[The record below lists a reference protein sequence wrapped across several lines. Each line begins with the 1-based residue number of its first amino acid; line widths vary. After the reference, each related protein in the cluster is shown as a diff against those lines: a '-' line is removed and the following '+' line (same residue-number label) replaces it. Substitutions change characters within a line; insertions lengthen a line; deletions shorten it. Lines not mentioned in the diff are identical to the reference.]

1 MVEDSRLLHDIVG
14 NSPEERGAP
23 WCCGC
28 RSYSGHGRR
37 GKVLRQALP
46 QQGKVRA
53 MPWNNQGGGW
63 QGGGGQGPWGGRPG
77 GGQQPPDLE
86 ELLRRSQ
93 EKVKKIFPGGAG
105 GFGNNRR
112 AWVIIPL
119 ALVVVW
125 LASGFYRVQ
134 PDEQG
139 VVLRFGAWDRTTQ
152 PGLNWHFPTPIESV
166 LTPQVTRVN
175 RVEIGFR
182 SGADATRAG
191 TNRDVPNESLILTG
205 DENIVDINFVLLW
218 QIKDAGQFLFNI
230 RDPEQTVKAVAE
242 SVMREIIGETP
253 FAEATTEGRGSI
265 ELRAREQMQA
275 TLDDYG
281 AGILVN
287 QVQLQ
292 KVDPPGEVIDA
303 FRDVQ
308 RAQADRERAQNEAEA
323 FANDILPR
331 ARGEAARI
339 LQEAQAYRQEV
350 VARAEGDAQRFL
362 AVLNE
367 YNNAKDVTQRRLYIE
382 TMEEVL
388 RGMNKVE
395 IDSSAEGA
403 GGVIPYLPLP
413 ELQRRARDLPPSASE
428 ATG

>member
-1 MVEDSRLLHDIVG
+1 
-14 NSPEERGAP
+14 
-23 WCCGC
+23 
-28 RSYSGHGRR
+28 
-37 GKVLRQALP
+37 
-46 QQGKVRA
+46 

-77 GGQQPPDLE
+77 GSQQPPDLE

-93 EKVKKIFPGGAG
+93 EKVKKIFPGGG
-105 GFGNNRR
+105 GGGLGSNRKT
-112 AWVIIPL
+112 WVIIPL
-119 ALVVVW
+119 ALVAIW

-134 PDEQG
+134 PAEQG

-152 PGLNWHFPTPIESV
+152 PGLNWHFPSPIESV
-166 LTPQVTRVN
+166 ITPEVTRVN
-175 RVEIGFR
+175 RVEVGFR
-182 SGADATRAG
+182 SGVDATRGNA
-191 TNRDVPNESLILTG
+191 NRDVPNESLILTG

-218 QIKDAGQFLFNI
+218 QIKDAGEFLFNI

-265 ELRAREQMQA
+265 EVRAREQMQA
-275 TLDDYG
+275 TLDQYG

-308 RAQADRERAQNEAEA
+308 RAQADRERAQNEAET

-331 ARGEAARI
+331 ARGEAER
-339 LQEAQAYRQEV
+339 LVQEAQAYRQEV
-350 VARAEGDAQRFL
+350 VADAEGDAQRFL
-362 AVLNE
+362 AV
-367 YNNAKDVTQRRLYIE
+367 YDAYAKAPDVTTRRIYLE
-382 TMEEVL
+382 TMEQVL
-388 RGMNKVE
+388 RDMNKVV
-395 IDSSAEGA
+395 IDKAASGN
-403 GGVIPYLPLP
+403 GVVPYLPLP
-413 ELQRRARDLPPSASE
+413 ELERRAREQRVTSPADSGSLETTSGDSQ
-428 ATG
+428 

>member
-1 MVEDSRLLHDIVG
+1 
-14 NSPEERGAP
+14 
-23 WCCGC
+23 
-28 RSYSGHGRR
+28 
-37 GKVLRQALP
+37 
-46 QQGKVRA
+46 

-93 EKVKKIFPGGAG
+93 EKVKKIFPGGG
-105 GFGNNRR
+105 GGGLGSNRK

-119 ALVVVW
+119 ALVVIW

-134 PDEQG
+134 PAEQG

-175 RVEIGFR
+175 RVEVGFR
-182 SGADATRAG
+182 SATDPTATRGSA
-191 TNRDVPNESLILTG
+191 NRDVPNESLILTG

-265 ELRAREQMQA
+265 ELQAREQMQA
-275 TLDDYG
+275 TLDEYG

-308 RAQADRERAQNEAEA
+308 RAQADRERAQNEAET

-331 ARGEAARI
+331 ARGEAER
-339 LQEAQAYRQEV
+339 LVQEAQAYRQEV
-350 VARAEGDAQRFL
+350 VADAQGDAQRFL
-362 AVLNE
+362 AVYNE
-367 YNNAKDVTQRRLYIE
+367 YAKAPDVTTRRLYLE
-382 TMEEVL
+382 TMEQVL
-388 RGMNKVE
+388 RDMNKVV
-395 IDSSAEGA
+395 IDKAASSS
-403 GGVIPYLPLP
+403 GVVPYLPLP
-413 ELQRRARDLPPSASE
+413 ELERRARERASTVE
-428 ATG
+428 SSEGDAQ

>member
-1 MVEDSRLLHDIVG
+1 
-14 NSPEERGAP
+14 
-23 WCCGC
+23 
-28 RSYSGHGRR
+28 
-37 GKVLRQALP
+37 
-46 QQGKVRA
+46 

-105 GFGNNRR
+105 GGLGNNRK

-119 ALVVVW
+119 ALVVIW

-134 PDEQG
+134 PAEQG
-139 VVLRFGAWDRTTQ
+139 VVLRFGAWHRTTQ
-152 PGLNWHFPTPIESV
+152 PGLNWHFPAPIESV
-166 LTPQVTRVN
+166 LTPEVTRVN
-175 RVEIGFR
+175 RVEVGFR
-182 SGADATRAG
+182 SATDTTRAAADH
-191 TNRDVPNESLILTG
+191 DVPNESLILTG

-253 FAEATTEGRGSI
+253 FAEATTEGRGNI
-265 ELRAREQMQA
+265 ELQAREQMQA
-275 TLDDYG
+275 TLDAYS
-281 AGILVN
+281 AGILVT

-292 KVDPPGEVIDA
+292 KVDPPSEVIDA

-308 RAQADRERAQNEAEA
+308 RAQADRERAQNEAEV

-331 ARGEAARI
+331 ARGEAER
-339 LQEAQAYRQEV
+339 LVQEAQAYRQEV
-350 VARAEGDAQRFL
+350 VADAEGDAQRFL
-362 AVLNE
+362 AVYNE
-367 YNNAKDVTQRRLYIE
+367 YAKAPDVTTRRLYLE
-382 TMEEVL
+382 TMEQVL
-388 RGMNKVE
+388 RDMNKVV
-395 IDSSAEGA
+395 IDSAAA
-403 GGVIPYLPLP
+403 GSGVVPYLPLP
-413 ELQRRARDLPPSASE
+413 ELERRARERASTLE
-428 ATG
+428 SSEGDAQ

>member
-1 MVEDSRLLHDIVG
+1 
-14 NSPEERGAP
+14 
-23 WCCGC
+23 
-28 RSYSGHGRR
+28 
-37 GKVLRQALP
+37 
-46 QQGKVRA
+46 

-93 EKVKKIFPGGAG
+93 EKVKKIFPGGGGG
-105 GFGNNRR
+105 GFGGNRR
-112 AWVIIPL
+112 TMIAVPL
-119 ALVVVW
+119 ILIAVW

-139 VVLRFGAWDRTTQ
+139 VVLRFGEWIKTTQ
-152 PGLNWHFPTPIESV
+152 PGLNWHLPSPIETV
-166 LTPQVTRVN
+166 FTPKVTRVN
-175 RVEIGFR
+175 RVEVGFISPSELGR
-182 SGADATRAG
+182 GASS
-191 TNRDVPNESLILTG
+191 RDVPGESLMLTG

-230 RDPEQTVKAVAE
+230 RDPEPTVKAVAE
-242 SVMREIIGETP
+242 SVMREIIGKTP
-253 FAEATTEGRGSI
+253 IVEATTEGRGAI
-265 ELRAREQMQA
+265 EVAAREQAQQI
-275 TLDDYG
+275 LDEYR

-292 KVDPPGEVIDA
+292 KVDPPSEVIDA

-331 ARGEAARI
+331 ARGEAERL

-350 VARAEGDAQRFL
+350 VADAQGDAQRFL
-362 AVLNE
+362 AVYNE
-367 YNNAKDVTQRRLYIE
+367 YTKAPDVTTRRLYLE
-382 TMEEVL
+382 TMEQVL
-388 RGMNKVE
+388 RDMNKVV
-395 IDSSAEGA
+395 IDKAASGN
-403 GGVIPYLPLP
+403 GVVPYLPLP
-413 ELQRRARDLPPSASE
+413 ELERRARE
-428 ATG
+428 QRATSGGSLESSGDSQ